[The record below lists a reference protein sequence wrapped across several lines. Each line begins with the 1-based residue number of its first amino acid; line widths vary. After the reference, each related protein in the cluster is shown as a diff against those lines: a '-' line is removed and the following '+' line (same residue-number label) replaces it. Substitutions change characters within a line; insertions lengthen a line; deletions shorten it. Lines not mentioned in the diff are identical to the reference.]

1 MSLKRK
7 LKRKSEKEIVDQKEK
22 IERFWAQKEMEAR
35 LSGVDEAVRYFEDR
49 LHSNV
54 RKIPGIGP
62 KRFHEIC
69 LALGF
74 EEVKEG

>member
-1 MSLKRK
+1 VSLKRK
-7 LKRKSEKEIVDQKEK
+7 LKRKTEKEITDQKEK
-22 IERFWAQKEMEAR
+22 IEKFWEKKEMDAR
-35 LSGVDEAVRYFEDR
+35 LAGVDEAVRYFEDR
-49 LHSNV
+49 LHTNV

-74 EEVKEG
+74 EEVKGK